1 MRAGV
6 DYSDA
11 KHSADVELR
20 RQRNRMHQARY
31 KMKQRQLVAD
41 LEAAVTHL
49 RQEIQEL
56 EIQQRLLSYGLPTT
70 TTIWNIAAE
79 YFRLFRHGT
88 KGSTM
93 VENAHIEPAL
103 NLLHSQV
110 QWDFMKTTMAPDVTD
125 GVVIGIDALIE
136 SHALQSRCYEA
147 IDLQPLRMDDGPEG
161 LLIVSTQCE
170 LTITENML
178 VCGFPNLVKDGEWSS
193 LADKMLG
200 KKIVIYGSTHFFW
213 DNTRGRVVRLQWKAD
228 VMTALLRLL
237 GSLDTV
243 PQVFNGARMSPE
255 GMVKRSLM
263 IVTHES
269 SVLHHLVF
277 YIGTR
282 IMSSEVP
289 FFELED
295 AQSVLR
301 DVLAFIETCEDANAS
316 PTSVQ
321 LSNRD
326 RDKKKRARNYSP
338 DYERS
343 RREKKKAER
352 DALRCQVD
360 QYTTQLELLRTQ
372 KTTQRDESKWGW
384 VHAATQEEEKRQ
396 KAEDLNHQLR
406 GLLVQQFNV
415 AQTFKNLLTQE
426 AGFAT
431 LVQSVL
437 SSCPP
442 CSSPTKLSTFST
454 FSSITSHLKG
464 LFGQLCDSSDYVF
477 DSTSIFFD
485 ANSLV
490 CAANLKYQDPISGPC
505 IELLSSTP
513 LPCNMENAASM
524 LWEMMLAKE
533 VFGPNSGCYTIKQQ
547 TESSAE
553 WGYSVR
559 FNGPEASG
567 AVDGVTLME
576 KFDKAGQTL
585 IVWTSMMVES
595 DGNPYFT
602 SQGWV
607 SVKKLPSNPDGEA
620 FVRICSRLAGLHLG
634 VRCDGDKVDVPVA
647 RKHQFMAK
655 SRQEHVQL
663 KILERAELQKSV
675 L

>member
-1 MRAGV
+1 MNTSTLFPPNREQFSDAVIGSLMQRNEHYPSNNIQRTEWRTTKVSRQSYSAALATSALPAVPNACKRLLSDKVCGQITISNERKMRAGV

-255 GMVKRSLM
+255 GMVKPSL
-263 IVTHES
+263 
-269 SVLHHLVF
+269 
-277 YIGTR
+277 
-282 IMSSEVP
+282 
-289 FFELED
+289 
-295 AQSVLR
+295 
-301 DVLAFIETCEDANAS
+301 
-316 PTSVQ
+316 
-321 LSNRD
+321 
-326 RDKKKRARNYSP
+326 
-338 DYERS
+338 
-343 RREKKKAER
+343 
-352 DALRCQVD
+352 
-360 QYTTQLELLRTQ
+360 
-372 KTTQRDESKWGW
+372 
-384 VHAATQEEEKRQ
+384 
-396 KAEDLNHQLR
+396 
-406 GLLVQQFNV
+406 
-415 AQTFKNLLTQE
+415 
-426 AGFAT
+426 
-431 LVQSVL
+431 
-437 SSCPP
+437 
-442 CSSPTKLSTFST
+442 
-454 FSSITSHLKG
+454 
-464 LFGQLCDSSDYVF
+464 
-477 DSTSIFFD
+477 
-485 ANSLV
+485 
-490 CAANLKYQDPISGPC
+490 
-505 IELLSSTP
+505 
-513 LPCNMENAASM
+513 
-524 LWEMMLAKE
+524 
-533 VFGPNSGCYTIKQQ
+533 
-547 TESSAE
+547 
-553 WGYSVR
+553 
-559 FNGPEASG
+559 
-567 AVDGVTLME
+567 
-576 KFDKAGQTL
+576 
-585 IVWTSMMVES
+585 
-595 DGNPYFT
+595 
-602 SQGWV
+602 
-607 SVKKLPSNPDGEA
+607 
-620 FVRICSRLAGLHLG
+620 
-634 VRCDGDKVDVPVA
+634 
-647 RKHQFMAK
+647 
-655 SRQEHVQL
+655 
-663 KILERAELQKSV
+663 
-675 L
+675 